1 MGNSYMDTRKGWVMK
16 KVWILHHATEINGYE
31 NTKLLESLEKSGIEG
46 RVLEPKYF
54 DIVVSRSTSK
64 SIRYKGERIDMP
76 NLVLSRT
83 GSGTNYFTL
92 ALMRQIEKFGIPVIN
107 DSDSISKVSDKLW
120 TSQLLVKENLPIPKT
135 ILVNGDV
142 DVELVERE
150 IGFPCVVKATSGS
163 KGKTVHLCETKKD
176 FTGLMS
182 LLSSIALKK
191 VLIIQEF
198 VDAAIGSD
206 LRVWV
211 IGGKTVGA
219 MKRSAGNG
227 DFRANISQGGSA
239 EPFEITEEIDY
250 LARET
255 ARVLGLQIA
264 GVDLLFDKEGYKICE
279 ANSSPGFSGMDK
291 YCGQDMAQRIVDF
304 IKLKI
309 Q

>member
-1 MGNSYMDTRKGWVMK
+1 MTK

-31 NTKLLESLEKSGIEG
+31 NTRLLECLDKNGLEG

-54 DIVVSRSTSK
+54 DIIVSRSTNK
-64 SIRYKGERIDMP
+64 SIRYKGEEIDMP

-107 DSDSISKVSDKLW
+107 DSDSISKVSDKLL

-142 DVELVERE
+142 DVELVEKE

-176 FTGLMS
+176 FTSLMA

-191 VLIIQEF
+191 TLIIQEF
-198 VDAAIGSD
+198 VDAAIGTD

-211 IGGKTVGA
+211 IGGKTVVA
-219 MKRSAGNG
+219 MKRTAGNG
-227 DFRANISQGGSA
+227 DFRANISQGGTA

-291 YCGQDMAQRIVDF
+291 YCNQDMSQRIVDF

>member
-1 MGNSYMDTRKGWVMK
+1 MK
-16 KVWILHHATEINGYE
+16 RVWILHHATEINGYE
-31 NTKLLESLEKSGIEG
+31 NTKLLECLERNGLEG
-46 RVLEPKYF
+46 RILEPKYF
-54 DIVVSRSTSK
+54 DIIVSRSTNK

-107 DSDSISKVSDKLW
+107 DSESISKVSDKLL

-142 DVELVERE
+142 DVELVEKE

-176 FTGLMS
+176 FTSLMA

-198 VDAAIGSD
+198 VDTAPGTD

-211 IGGKTVGA
+211 IGGKTVVA
-219 MKRSAGNG
+219 MKRTSGNG
-227 DFRANISQGGSA
+227 DFRANISQGGTA
-239 EPFEITEEIDY
+239 ETFEITEEIDY

-264 GVDLLFDKEGYKICE
+264 GVDLLFDKDGYKICE

-291 YCGQDMAQRIVDF
+291 YCSQDMAQRIVDF

>member
-1 MGNSYMDTRKGWVMK
+1 MK
-16 KVWILHHATEINGYE
+16 HVWILHYAASIDAYE
-31 NTKLLESLEKSGIEG
+31 NQKLLSCLEKNGMKG

-54 DIVVSRSTSK
+54 DIIVSRGSAK
-64 SIRYKGERIDMP
+64 SIRYKGERIELPD
-76 NLVLSRT
+76 LVLSRT
-83 GSGTNYFTL
+83 GAGTNYFTRSV
-92 ALMRQIEKFGIPVIN
+92 MRQIEKFGIPVIN
-107 DSDSISKVSDKLW
+107 DADSISRVSDKLL

-142 DVELVERE
+142 DVDLIEKE

-163 KGKTVHLCETKKD
+163 KGKTVHLCQTKKD
-176 FTGLMS
+176 FTSLMS
-182 LLSSIALKK
+182 LLSSISLKK
-191 VLIIQEF
+191 TMIIQEF
-198 VDAAIGSD
+198 VDAQPGTD

-211 IGGKTVGA
+211 IGGKTIVA
-219 MKRSAGNG
+219 MKRIGAEG
-227 DFRANISQGGSA
+227 DFRANISQGGTA
-239 EPFEITEEIDY
+239 ELFEITDEVDY

-264 GVDLLFDKEGYKICE
+264 GVDLLFDKDGYKICE
-279 ANSSPGFSGMDK
+279 ANSSPGFEGIDQ

>member
-1 MGNSYMDTRKGWVMK
+1 MK
-16 KVWILHHATEINGYE
+16 HVWILHYAANIDAYE
-31 NTKLLESLEKSGIEG
+31 NQRLLSCLEKNGMQG

-54 DIVVSRSTSK
+54 DIIVSRSSAK
-64 SIRYKGERIDMP
+64 SIRYKGEKIELPD
-76 NLVLSRT
+76 LVLSRT
-83 GSGTNYFTL
+83 GAGTNYFTRSV
-92 ALMRQIEKFGIPVIN
+92 MRQIEKFGIPVIN
-107 DSDSISKVSDKLW
+107 DADSISRVSDKLL

-142 DVELVERE
+142 DIELIEKE

-163 KGKTVHLCETKKD
+163 KGKTVHLCQTKKD
-176 FTGLMS
+176 FVSLMS
-182 LLSSIALKK
+182 LLSSISLKK
-191 VLIIQEF
+191 TMIIQEF
-198 VDAAIGSD
+198 VDAQPGTD

-211 IGGKTVGA
+211 IGGKTVVA
-219 MKRSAGNG
+219 MKRTGVEG
-227 DFRANISQGGSA
+227 DFRANISQGGTA
-239 EPFEITEEIDY
+239 ELFEITDEVDY

-264 GVDLLFDKEGYKICE
+264 GVDLLFDKDGYKICE
-279 ANSSPGFSGMDK
+279 ANSSPGFEGMDQ

>member
-1 MGNSYMDTRKGWVMK
+1 MK
-16 KVWILHHATEINGYE
+16 RVWILHHATEINGYE
-31 NTKLLESLEKSGIEG
+31 NTKLLECLERNGLEG
-46 RVLEPKYF
+46 RILEPKYF
-54 DIVVSRSTSK
+54 DIIVSRSTSK

-107 DSDSISKVSDKLW
+107 DSESISKVSDKLL

-142 DVELVERE
+142 DVELVEKE

-176 FTGLMS
+176 FTSLMA

-198 VDAAIGSD
+198 VDTAPGTD

-211 IGGKTVGA
+211 IGGKTVVA
-219 MKRSAGNG
+219 MKRTSGNG
-227 DFRANISQGGSA
+227 DFRANISQGGTA
-239 EPFEITEEIDY
+239 ETFEITEEIDY

-264 GVDLLFDKEGYKICE
+264 GVDLLFDKDGYKICE

-291 YCGQDMAQRIVDF
+291 YCSQDMAQRIVDF